1 MQTDEEHA
9 LEAED
14 ADDLEDESGFETQT
28 LEFTMTV
35 CVYDPE
41 QLYEAACARWE
52 ADGNGEGRDEELR
65 PGGEIDVASC
75 LHMLADPGESWPGTN
90 IDSSSVEAIRDGIV

>member
-1 MQTDEEHA
+1 MQIDERE
-9 LEAED
+9 
-14 ADDLEDESGFETQT
+14 LEDDTGFETQT

-35 CVYDPE
+35 SVYDPE
-41 QLYEAACARWE
+41 QLYAAACARWE

-75 LHMLADPGESWPGTN
+75 LQMLADPGESWPGTS
-90 IDSSSVEAIRDGIV
+90 IETAAVDVLRDGIV

>member
-1 MQTDEEHA
+1 MQSIERDLEADYEEA
-9 LEAED
+9 LEEERGG
-14 ADDLEDESGFETQT
+14 LETQT

-65 PGGEIDVASC
+65 PGGEIDVACC
-75 LHMLADPGESWPGTN
+75 LQMLADPGESWPGTS
-90 IDSSSVEAIRDGIV
+90 IDSTSVEAIRDGIV